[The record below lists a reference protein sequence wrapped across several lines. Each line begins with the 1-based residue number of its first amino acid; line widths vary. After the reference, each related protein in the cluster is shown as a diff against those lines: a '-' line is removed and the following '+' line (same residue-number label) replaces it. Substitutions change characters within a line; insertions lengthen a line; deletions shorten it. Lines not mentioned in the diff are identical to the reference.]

1 MKRASW
7 RRFLRK
13 AGLQLGGAVSWARQ
27 PIVPTSSPVTST
39 PPRDAT
45 WIVVPLSRYVPA
57 SVRDALALLEQGA
70 DMVLTV
76 DPPALIAGSVVTRG
90 EVIQMVDAD
99 DAIRAAG
106 VLRVTT
112 SMVGARIVYQV
123 RERWISAVSATSAP
137 SHSRRVSESQKK
149 QGVTPRST

>member
-99 DAIRAAG
+99 DAISTLAGEVTRIMAPACESVTPGWGSTGLVQRRSAGLTARGRHAPPNGEPRA
-106 VLRVTT
+106 
-112 SMVGARIVYQV
+112 
-123 RERWISAVSATSAP
+123 
-137 SHSRRVSESQKK
+137 K
-149 QGVTPRST
+149 QGVD